1 MARSKSRASRDPEVG
16 RLVSTVRKRRWTSAD
31 ARAVLA
37 AYERSGLTLAAFAR
51 RHGLS
56 PHRLYEWHRRGDAR
70 IAPRFFPVK
79 LVGPAIGPSVEVPNG
94 ILEIVI
100 AGDRRV
106 RVHGAV
112 DTAILAQVIEVLERT
127 AC

>member
-1 MARSKSRASRDPEVG
+1 MARPTSRELDPEV
-16 RLVSTVRKRRWTSAD
+16 RKLRSTVRKRRWTSAD

-37 AYERSGLTLAAFAR
+37 SREQSGLTLAAFAR

-56 PHRLYEWHRRGDAR
+56 PHRLYEWHRRRDVAVT
-70 IAPRFFPVK
+70 PRFLPVK
-79 LVGPAIGPSVEVPNG
+79 LTGRPIEVPAAAF
-94 ILEIVI
+94 IEIVL

-106 RVHGAV
+106 RLHGAV
-112 DTAILAQVIEVLERT
+112 DMAALAQVIEVLERT

>member
-1 MARSKSRASRDPEVG
+1 
-16 RLVSTVRKRRWTSAD
+16 
-31 ARAVLA
+31 
-37 AYERSGLTLAAFAR
+37 
-51 RHGLS
+51 
-56 PHRLYEWHRRGDAR
+56 
-70 IAPRFFPVK
+70 VK